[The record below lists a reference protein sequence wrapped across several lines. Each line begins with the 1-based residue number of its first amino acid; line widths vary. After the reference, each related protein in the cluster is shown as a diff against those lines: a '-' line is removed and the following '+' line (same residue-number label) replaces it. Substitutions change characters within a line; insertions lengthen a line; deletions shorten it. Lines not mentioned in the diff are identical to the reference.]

1 MSDKLVVEIDS
12 KDAEV
17 AMRNLDRLT
26 TAAEQMG
33 KAFENTKGATSALR
47 ELRLMLTGIKGQG
60 SSLDELKN
68 SIQSLNSTADSLKRS
83 FAGSVGQLG
92 RIFKNEMAELKS
104 IVQETGLGVGRAAA
118 KGIEDGMA
126 EAPAAIRKQGRTI
139 AAAAKAEATRI
150 YEAMVA
156 GQANAK
162 IKDPSALLQ
171 LQEAGAT
178 LSPYHR
184 QVLANWKDSQKQML
198 KALKKQLAEETVE
211 IQGLVKAT
219 DNATSAALSAGSSG
233 VASRST
239 AARARAK
246 GYTDAFGV
254 FISEG
259 MQEQVTKIAAAE
271 HAAYRALSVGRNT
284 AGSGATA
291 AARAR
296 AEGYTNAF
304 GVFVSAGMQEQAAKI
319 AAAEDAAYRAL
330 ATGRKAA
337 GSGAPCGAPEAG
349 WRWRPRRWPRPS
361 ALAGFSH
368 RSCRRRRRR

>member
-162 IKDPSALLQ
+162 IKDVGAKPVPGTGARP
-171 LQEAGAT
+171 AGE
-178 LSPYHR
+178 R
-184 QVLANWKDSQKQML
+184 
-198 KALKKQLAEETVE
+198 
-211 IQGLVKAT
+211 
-219 DNATSAALSAGSSG
+219 
-233 VASRST
+233 
-239 AARARAK
+239 
-246 GYTDAFGV
+246 
-254 FISEG
+254 
-259 MQEQVTKIAAAE
+259 
-271 HAAYRALSVGRNT
+271 
-284 AGSGATA
+284 
-291 AARAR
+291 
-296 AEGYTNAF
+296 
-304 GVFVSAGMQEQAAKI
+304 
-319 AAAEDAAYRAL
+319 
-330 ATGRKAA
+330 
-337 GSGAPCGAPEAG
+337 
-349 WRWRPRRWPRPS
+349 
-361 ALAGFSH
+361 
-368 RSCRRRRRR
+368 